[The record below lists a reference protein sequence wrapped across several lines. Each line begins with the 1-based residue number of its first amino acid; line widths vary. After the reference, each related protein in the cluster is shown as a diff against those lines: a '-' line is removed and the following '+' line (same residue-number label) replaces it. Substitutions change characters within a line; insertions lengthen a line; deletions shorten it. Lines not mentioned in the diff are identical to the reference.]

1 MNTVLHKLQGGS
13 RGHYQLLVG
22 LALMLVLGVSALLY
36 IEHHGHIVTGMNNQ
50 FVWGLPDVFS
60 IFLMLSGPGAL
71 SVALLASV
79 FGKVEYEPV
88 APLSG
93 LLAIAMVFTGLMLLM
108 LDLGRPDRAS
118 QAMLHFNPKSVLSW
132 NLYLYSGFM
141 GFVAAY
147 LWSLMEP
154 GMRRFTPW
162 AIGLAFAWRI
172 GLTTGTGSIYGFQV
186 ARQGFD
192 SAIFAPMYIALSLSY
207 GMAVFVLVLLL
218 ACRSNRI
225 ALGDALVARLA
236 RLQVIFIGVG
246 LYFVL
251 IHHMTNYYFTKNRD
265 FELFILFDGGIYT
278 NLFWFGQILLGTLV
292 PFALLLHPGIA
303 QMRARL
309 VTSVAL
315 VVLGAFAQ
323 LYVTILG
330 GQAQPLPLFPGRQVS
345 SSFFDG
351 IVNSYTPSLPE
362 WGLGLLGLAMLGLIV
377 TLALKL
383 FAFLPQR
390 LDDAALQKYLAK
402 QALAAT

>member
-1 MNTVLHKLQGGS
+1 MNIVLHKLQGGS
-13 RGHYQLLVG
+13 RGHHQLLAG
-22 LALMLVLGVSALLY
+22 LGLMLALGVSALLY
-36 IEHHGHIVTGMNNQ
+36 IEHYGHIVTGMNNQ

-60 IFLMLSGPGAL
+60 IFLMLSGPGTL
-71 SVALLASV
+71 SIALLASV

-93 LLAIAMVFTGLMLLM
+93 LLAIALVFTGLMLLM

-132 NLYLYSGFM
+132 NLYLSSGFM
-141 GFVAAY
+141 GFVGAY

-207 GMAVFVLVLLL
+207 GLAVFVLVLLL
-218 ACRSNRI
+218 ACRSNGI
-225 ALGDALVARLA
+225 PLGDALLARLA
-236 RLQVIFIGVG
+236 RLQVIFIGVA

-251 IHHMTNYYFTKNRD
+251 IHHMTNYYFTRNRD
-265 FELFILFDGGIYT
+265 FERFILFDGGIYT
-278 NLFWFGQILLGTLV
+278 NLFWFGQMLLGTIV
-292 PFALLLHPGIA
+292 PFALLARPPLA
-303 QMRARL
+303 QLRARIAA
-309 VTSVAL
+309 SAAL
-315 VVLGAFAQ
+315 IVLGAFAQ

-330 GQAQPLPLFPGRQVS
+330 GQAQPLPLFPGHQVS

-351 IVNSYTPSLPE
+351 IVNSYTPSLSE
-362 WGLGLLGLAMLGLIV
+362 WGLGVLGLALVGLIV

-383 FAFLPQR
+383 IAFLPQR
-390 LDDAALQKYLAK
+390 LDDAALQKYRAK
-402 QALAAT
+402 HALAAS

>member
-1 MNTVLHKLQGGS
+1 MNIVLNKLQGGS
-13 RGHYQLLVG
+13 RGHYQLLAG
-22 LALMLVLGVSALLY
+22 LVLMLLLGVSALLY

-60 IFLMLSGPGAL
+60 IFLMLAGTGAL
-71 SVALLASV
+71 TIALLASV

-93 LLAIAMVFTGLMLLM
+93 VLAIAMVLTGLLLLM

-118 QAMLHFNPKSVLSW
+118 QAMVHFNPKSVLSW

-141 GFVAAY
+141 GFVGAY

-207 GMAVFVLVLLL
+207 GLAVFVLVLLL
-218 ACRSNRI
+218 ACRNNDI
-225 ALGDALVARLA
+225 ALGDALLKRLA
-236 RLQVIFIGVG
+236 RLQVVFIGVG

-251 IHHMTNYYFTKNRD
+251 IHHMTNYYFTRNRD
-265 FELFILFDGGIYT
+265 FECFILFDGGIYT
-278 NLFWFGQILLGTLV
+278 TLFWLGQVLLGTLV
-292 PFALLLHPGIA
+292 PAGLLLHPGIA
-303 QMRARL
+303 QMRVRIAASL
-309 VTSVAL
+309 AL

-330 GQAQPLPLFPGRQVS
+330 SQAQPLPLFPGRQVS

-351 IVNSYTPSLPE
+351 VVNSYTPSLSE
-362 WGLGLLGLAMLGLIV
+362 WGLGLLGLAMVGLIV
-377 TLALKL
+377 IMALRL
-383 FAFLPQR
+383 IAFLPQR
-390 LDDAALQKYLAK
+390 LDDAALQKYRAK
-402 QALAAT
+402 QSLAAS